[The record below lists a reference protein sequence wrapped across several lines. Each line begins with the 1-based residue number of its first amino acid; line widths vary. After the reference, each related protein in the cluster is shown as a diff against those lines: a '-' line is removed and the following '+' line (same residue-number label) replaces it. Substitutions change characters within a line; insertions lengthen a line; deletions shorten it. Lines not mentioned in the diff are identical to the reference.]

1 MAKIISL
8 DQLRTE
14 RERLRR
20 LGHRVVFTNGC
31 FDLIHP
37 GHVSLLS
44 QARSACDRLIVGLN
58 TDASARRLKGPSRP
72 IQSETARSIVLAS
85 LAPVDLVI
93 LFDEDTP
100 LALIERV
107 RPDVLIKGAD
117 YSLEQVVGADLVRSY
132 GGQVMLARLEQGHS
146 TTGTIERA
154 GKSS

>member
-1 MAKIISL
+1 
-8 DQLRTE
+8 
-14 RERLRR
+14 
-20 LGHRVVFTNGC
+20 
-31 FDLIHP
+31 
-37 GHVSLLS
+37 
-44 QARSACDRLIVGLN
+44 
-58 TDASARRLKGPSRP
+58 
-72 IQSETARSIVLAS
+72 AS

-117 YSLEQVVGADLVRSY
+117 YSLEQVVGADLVKSY
-132 GGQVMLARLEQGHS
+132 GGQVMLAHLEEGHS